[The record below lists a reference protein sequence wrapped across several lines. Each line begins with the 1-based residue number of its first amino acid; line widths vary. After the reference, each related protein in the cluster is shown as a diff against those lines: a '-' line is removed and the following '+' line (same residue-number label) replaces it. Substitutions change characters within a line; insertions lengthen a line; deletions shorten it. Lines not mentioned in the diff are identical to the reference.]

1 MLVGLKSWH
10 AIAARPKIAGMLAGV
25 NACVVGLLAAALY
38 QPVFT
43 QGVLSGVDMAIVLL
57 GFGALKLF
65 KPQMLLLVLG
75 FSLCGIG
82 LILLG

>member
-1 MLVGLKSWH
+1 MGKEVPCKSR
-10 AIAARPKIAGMLAGV
+10 AV
-25 NACVVGLLAAALY
+25 
-38 QPVFT
+38 
-43 QGVLSGVDMAIVLL
+43 VLL

-82 LILLG
+82 LILLA